1 MSTKILFKK
10 AILAAAIGATAAAH
24 AAEPASV
31 LEEVTI
37 IGDQADARQVAG
49 SGAVVGAEQ
58 IKIEA
63 VTDINQV
70 LKTVPGVYIREED
83 GSGLRPNIGIRG
95 ATSERSEKITLL
107 EDGVMIA
114 PAPYT
119 APSAYYFPTAM
130 RMAGVEVLK
139 GAPLLR
145 HGPQTTGGVVNLVST
160 AIPEENS
167 GKIQL
172 IADENGS
179 FDFHGYYGGRSG
191 QWGWLVETVQRDAEG
206 FKDIDR
212 SNQDTGF
219 DIEDYT
225 VKLGWE
231 SDGNGPQ
238 QSLLL
243 KAQYSEE
250 TSDETYLGLT
260 DADFDDDENR
270 RYGLSDIDQMNNRH
284 KSLSLTHR
292 IALNETVTMQ
302 TTAYYN
308 EFQRDWFKLSG
319 GGDLIDDANAGNSVA
334 QGILDGVIDT
344 TSAAAAGAG
353 YGTLDYKHNNRSY
366 KSQGIDV
373 NFEVDLDAH
382 QLEIGGRL
390 HEDEMD
396 RYQWVEEYE
405 QINGALVHQ
414 GLGSSSFSGSNN
426 REEEAEAYTLWAVDS
441 WQATEA
447 LNVNL
452 SLRYEKVDSSR
463 LEWNDAER
471 TDLKSK
477 RSNSSEEI
485 LPGVSFTYD
494 LNSEWQ
500 LLAGVHKGFS
510 PLGGGAKD
518 FEDPET
524 SINYEAGARFAQDA
538 WFVEAIAFY
547 SDFSNKIENCS
558 VGSPCTGGATSGT
571 VSNGDAV
578 IKGLELQV
586 SSSFAAGEFTVP
598 VDLTYTYT
606 DAEVTDEADVSPASL
621 NGDTLKDVPE
631 HVASLRIGLEHG
643 SGWNNYAV
651 AKYISEMCVEAGCN
665 RTNDPYGETD
675 ALFVVDYI
683 SRYTIN
689 DAATVF
695 LKVENLFDDQEIIS
709 RSPDGARPNKS
720 RTASVGVTYN
730 F

>member
-1 MSTKILFKK
+1 MSTKMLFKK
-10 AILAAAIGATAAAH
+10 AILAVAIGAVSAH

-37 IGDQADARQVAG
+37 IGDQSDARQVAG
-49 SGAVVGAEQ
+49 SGAVIGAEQ

-145 HGPQTTGGVVNLVST
+145 HGPQTTGGVVNLVTT
-160 AIPEENS
+160 AIPEELS
-167 GKIQL
+167 GQVQL

-179 FDFHGYYGGRSG
+179 FDLHGYYGGRSG

-231 SDGNGPQ
+231 SDSNGPQ

-308 EFQRDWFKLSG
+308 EFQRDWFKTDGKSTYSKSVGDGKSTLVDLANSG
-319 GGDLIDDANAGNSVA
+319 DVTAQAILNGTQDD
-334 QGILDGVIDT
+334 
-344 TSAAAAGAG
+344 TSL
-353 YGTLDYKHNNRSY
+353 TYKHNNRAY
-366 KSQGIDV
+366 KSKGIDV
-373 NFEVDLDAH
+373 NFEIDLDAH

-396 RYQWVEEYE
+396 RYQPQDRYDQV
-405 QINGALVHQ
+405 NGSLVYQ
-414 GLGSSSFSGSNN
+414 TTIAPTGSNN

-441 WQATEA
+441 WQATDA

-463 LEWNDAER
+463 LQWADAER
-471 TDLKSK
+471 TSLESK

-485 LPGVSFTYD
+485 LPGISFTYD

-524 SINYEAGARFAQDA
+524 SINYEAGARFTQDV

-606 DAEVTDEADVSPASL
+606 DAEVTDEAEVSPAAL
-621 NGDTLKDVPE
+621 DGDTLKDVPE
-631 HVASLRIGLEHG
+631 HVASLRVGLEHG

-675 ALFVVDYI
+675 SLFVVDYI

-709 RSPDGARPNKS
+709 RSPDGARPNKP

>member
-1 MSTKILFKK
+1 MSTKALFKK
-10 AILAAAIGATAAAH
+10 AILAAAIGAAAAH
-24 AAEPASV
+24 AAEPSSAM
-31 LEEVTI
+31 EEISI
-37 IGDQADARQVAG
+37 IGDQSDARQIAG
-49 SGAVVGAEQ
+49 SGAVIGAEQ
-58 IKIEA
+58 INIEA
-63 VTDINQV
+63 VTDINQI
-70 LKTVPGVYIREED
+70 LKTVAGVYIREED
-83 GSGLRPNIGIRG
+83 GAGLRPNIGIRG
-95 ATSERSEKITLL
+95 ATPERSEKITLM

-130 RMAGVEVLK
+130 RMSGVEVLK

-145 HGPQTTGGVVNLVST
+145 YGPQTTGGVVNLIST

-167 GKIQL
+167 GRVQL

-179 FDFHGYYGGRSG
+179 FDVHANYGGRSG

-212 SNQDTGF
+212 SNQSSGF

-238 QSLLL
+238 QSFLL

-260 DADFDDDENR
+260 DVDFENDENR
-270 RYGLSDIDQMNNRH
+270 RYGLSEIDQMNNRH

-292 IALNETVTMQ
+292 IALAEAVTMQ

-308 EFQRDWFKLSG
+308 EYKRDWFKLSG
-319 GGDLIDDANAGNSVA
+319 GGSYVEDANDGDATA
-334 QGILDGVIDT
+334 QGILDGTVDVN
-344 TSAAAAGAG
+344 G
-353 YGTLDYKHNNRSY
+353 LKYKHNNRVY
-366 KSQGIDV
+366 KSKGIDV
-373 NFEVDLDAH
+373 NFEVDLDTH
-382 QLEIGGRL
+382 QLSLGGRL
-390 HEDEMD
+390 HQDEMD
-396 RYQWVEEYE
+396 RFQPQDIYNQVNGSLEYVSTT
-405 QINGALVHQ
+405 APT
-414 GLGSSSFSGSNN
+414 GSNN
-426 REEEAEAYTLWAVDS
+426 REEEAEAYTLWAIDS
-441 WQATEA
+441 WQATQA

-452 SLRYEKVDSSR
+452 ALRYEKVDSSR
-463 LEWNDAER
+463 VEWADEGRN
-471 TDLKSK
+471 TVNSK
-477 RSNSSEEI
+477 RSNTSEEI

-494 LNSEWQ
+494 VNNEWQ

-510 PLGGGAKD
+510 PLGGGAK
-518 FEDPET
+518 EEENPET
-524 SINYEAGARFAQDA
+524 SINYEAGARFSQDA
-538 WFVEAIAFY
+538 FFVEAIAFY
-547 SDFSNKIENCS
+547 SDFSNKTENCS
-558 VGSPCTGGATSGT
+558 VANPC
-571 VSNGDAV
+571 SNGDNSGTFTTGEAV
-578 IKGLELQV
+578 IQGLELQM
-586 SSSFAAGEFTVP
+586 SSSFAAGDFTIP

-606 DAEVTDEADVSPASL
+606 DAEATQNSIDNTTVLD
-621 NGDTLKDVPE
+621 GDALKDVPE

-651 AKYISEMCVEAGCN
+651 AKYVSEMCVEAGCD

-675 ALFVVDYI
+675 SLLVVDYI

-695 LKVENLFDDQEIIS
+695 LKVENLFDEQEIVS
-709 RSPDGARPNKS
+709 RLPDGARPNKS
-720 RTASVGVTYN
+720 RTASVGVTYQ